1 MPRKSLQ
8 GRTCG
13 VSREGR
19 RARTPQQ
26 TRRSS
31 ALNPGRRT
39 VQSLKTQSPL
49 KTTESVSVSAIGVCP
64 EPTWARCPLRERD
77 TPRIHPLS

>member
-31 ALNPGRRT
+31 AVNRGRRT

-49 KTTESVSVSAIGVCP
+49 KTTESGSVSAMVMCSRANLGAMP
-64 EPTWARCPLRERD
+64 SA
-77 TPRIHPLS
+77 